1 MRSGSE
7 IPGPD
12 LPGVVAAA
20 NAAGLETVVIGTFA
34 AIAHGRIRATKDS
47 NLLVAESSEADAAI
61 VRFLASVNAVRF
73 GETTGFEAADL
84 EGATDL
90 HADSGLG
97 SMHLHRGLPEPLDFE
112 TVSSEAIE
120 AELRGVPLRVASL
133 RATVTFMR
141 RSDRGQAR
149 IDLEM
154 LERVHGYLP
163 H

>member
-1 MRSGSE
+1 MRRGSE

-12 LPGVVAAA
+12 LAGVVAAA
-20 NAAGLETVVIGTFA
+20 NAAGLENVVIGTFA

-47 NLLVAESSEADAAI
+47 NLLVPLGSEADAAI
-61 VRFLASVNAVRF
+61 VRFLASVDAVCF
-73 GETTGFEAADL
+73 GETTGFEASDVQ
-84 EGATDL
+84 GATDL

-97 SMHLHRGLPEPLDFE
+97 SMRLHRGLPEPLDFK
-112 TVSSEAIE
+112 TVAEEAIG
-120 AELRGVPLRVASL
+120 AELRGVPLQVASL

-141 RSDRGQAR
+141 RSDRGQAQ